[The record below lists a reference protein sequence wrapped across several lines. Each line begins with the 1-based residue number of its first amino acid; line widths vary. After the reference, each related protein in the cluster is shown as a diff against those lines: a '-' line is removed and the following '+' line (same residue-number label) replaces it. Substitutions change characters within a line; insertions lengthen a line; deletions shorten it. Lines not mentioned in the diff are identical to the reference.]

1 MREHGKAKK
10 RIQDRNKQ
18 IFQCIH
24 GVECITVSN
33 ITKLYGTH
41 QWFHNKVK
49 FSSEG
54 TVLILQYLKYFF

>member
-10 RIQDRNKQ
+10 RILDRNKQ

-24 GVECITVSN
+24 GVEYITVSN

-41 QWFHNKVK
+41 QKFHNKVK

-54 TVLILQYLKYFF
+54 TFLTLQYF